1 MPVCPSPTGIRSA
14 WHMLFLHSCWLQS
27 ARQGLDRRALSSW
40 ISSRPHTF
48 PWSRSPHQRLDVLNT
63 LLSAACV
70 LIWEL
75 RDFVICKLRR
85 EKAELHLTGC
95 PIPMSESI
103 TILKAA
109 NVFLFCFVFMNYGR
123 FSLSGLKQQRW
134 PCGVVLLTFLCDPL
148 GTTLRLSR
156 PDRSKNNI
164 DYTLPVIEIW
174 QRTQTRPCSGTFFFL
189 KRATSFLKFLQTPH
203 WAGVHWVTR
212 WSTDRVPSR
221 AHQKDS
227 KVLFFWVLTTASRF

>member
-27 ARQGLDRRALSSW
+27 PRQGLDQRALSSW

-63 LLSAACV
+63 LLSAAACE

-85 EKAELHLTGC
+85 EKAEWHLTGC
-95 PIPMSESI
+95 PIPMSESV

-109 NVFLFCFVFMNYGR
+109 NVFLFCFVFMNDGC
-123 FSLSGLKQQRW
+123 FSLSVLKQQRW
-134 PCGVVLLTFLCDPL
+134 PCGVVLLTFLWDPL

-156 PDRSKNNI
+156 PDRRKKKHWLHTSCYWNMAADSNKA
-164 DYTLPVIEIW
+164 
-174 QRTQTRPCSGTFFFL
+174 CSGTFFF
-189 KRATSFLKFLQTPH
+189 SY
-203 WAGVHWVTR
+203 TR
-212 WSTDRVPSR
+212 KTCLRV
-221 AHQKDS
+221 
-227 KVLFFWVLTTASRF
+227 